1 MEPIYGKL
9 CAGDTP
15 GRKEADGA
23 WLRPSLYKGGDRMT
37 DYELIVLVIMIVT
50 LAFSIHNG
58 NPKG

>member
-1 MEPIYGKL
+1 MRGQ
-9 CAGDTP
+9 AP
-15 GRKEADGA
+15 GRKEKDGA
-23 WLRPSLYKGGDRMT
+23 WLRPSLYKGGGHMS